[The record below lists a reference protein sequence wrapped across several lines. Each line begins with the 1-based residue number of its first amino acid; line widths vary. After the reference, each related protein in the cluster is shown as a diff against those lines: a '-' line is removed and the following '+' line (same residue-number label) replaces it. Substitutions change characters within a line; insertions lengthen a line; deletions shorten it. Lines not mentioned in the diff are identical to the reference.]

1 MLDLN
6 LILWPKIL
14 ATKLIEV
21 LDYNFIYNLMV
32 RIFKYIIIFILLSKV
47 VDLDYN

>member
-14 ATKLIEV
+14 ASKLIEV
-21 LDYNFIYNLMV
+21 LGYNFIYNLMV
-32 RIFKYIIIFILLSKV
+32 RIFKYVVIFIVLSKV
-47 VDLDYN
+47 VDLNYN